1 MLAPMRLSSP
11 MAGFPAMPSC
21 SANIGPRPD
30 RVLMRHA
37 GTAIGDGL
45 KMATDAGAALVG
57 LDRFYGHLLSR
68 DAMENGCWWPYPRI
82 DVVATASIVVDQRG
96 DRILDEGLGGISI
109 ANDLAG
115 SEDPLGAT
123 VICDAPIWG
132 TAGKAEQIPPNPQ
145 LLAGGGT
152 RSFSAACARPLAGPS
167 LWAMAGTL
175 PEKMGDASR
184 QPRSTAF
191 LPEHIRIVGRM
202 TRPPE
207 QRPVRDTIDNISDW
221 LLQSPRQLS
230 EGIASFDEFAWRL
243 VAAGMPLLRVTL
255 HTATLHPQFLG
266 TTITWWRDTGETVQV
281 MIAHEVADAIPYEKN
296 PVARVCYG
304 RETLR
309 RRLDLPDDDLDFEVL
324 IELRERGGTDYIAL
338 PIDSVYAAA
347 YMLTFVTDRPQGFS
361 EDELADLARVGQRLS
376 INVDRHNQ
384 WWITHNL
391 LCAYLGANTGPKV
404 LTGQIRRGAGMEL
417 TAVLWSSDLRG
428 FTERSDR
435 LPSERMIAILNAL
448 FEAQA
453 AEIRGHGG
461 EILKFIGDGL
471 LAIFPIAEPG
481 VVAAVANDALA
492 AARNALAAVARLADH
507 AALDGEPPLDIV
519 VALHVGTVHY
529 GNIGAAD
536 RLDFTVIGPAV
547 NLVSRIEN
555 AAKMLGQPIV
565 VSAEL
570 AAVLDGVLSLG
581 RHPLRGLTAPQELF
595 APD

>member
-1 MLAPMRLSSP
+1 
-11 MAGFPAMPSC
+11 
-21 SANIGPRPD
+21 
-30 RVLMRHA
+30 
-37 GTAIGDGL
+37 
-45 KMATDAGAALVG
+45 
-57 LDRFYGHLLSR
+57 
-68 DAMENGCWWPYPRI
+68 
-82 DVVATASIVVDQRG
+82 
-96 DRILDEGLGGISI
+96 
-109 ANDLAG
+109 
-115 SEDPLGAT
+115 
-123 VICDAPIWG
+123 
-132 TAGKAEQIPPNPQ
+132 
-145 LLAGGGT
+145 
-152 RSFSAACARPLAGPS
+152 
-167 LWAMAGTL
+167 MAGTF
-175 PEKMGDASR
+175 PETMGDASR

-191 LPEHIRIVGRM
+191 LPEHIRVVGRM

-207 QRPVRDTIDNISDW
+207 QRPAHDTIDDIADW
-221 LLQSPRQLS
+221 LLESPRQLS

-243 VAAGMPLLRVTL
+243 VAAGMPLLRVTF

-266 TTITWWRDTGETVQV
+266 TTMTWWRDSGETVQV
-281 MIAHEVADAIPYEKN
+281 MIAHEVAEAIPYEKN
-296 PVARVCYG
+296 PVRRVCYG

-309 RRLDLPDDDLDFEVL
+309 RRLDLPDDELDFEVL
-324 IELRERGGTDYIAL
+324 IELRGRGGTDYVAL
-338 PIDSVYAAA
+338 PIDGVYAAA

-361 EDELADLARVGQRLS
+361 EDELTDLARVGQRLS
-376 INVDRHNQ
+376 ITADRHNQ

-404 LTGQIRRGAGMEL
+404 LTGEIRRGTGMAL

-448 FEAQA
+448 FEAEA

-471 LAIFPIAEPG
+471 LAIFPIAG
-481 VVAAVANDALA
+481 AASVAAVATTAVA
-492 AARNALAAVARLADH
+492 AAYKAIAAVARLADH
-507 AALDGEPPLDIV
+507 PAMDGEPPLDIV
-519 VALHVGTVHY
+519 IALHVGTAHY

-570 AAVLDGVLSLG
+570 AATLDGVVSLG
-581 RHPLRGLTAPQELF
+581 RYQLRGLSEPQELF

>member
-1 MLAPMRLSSP
+1 
-11 MAGFPAMPSC
+11 
-21 SANIGPRPD
+21 
-30 RVLMRHA
+30 
-37 GTAIGDGL
+37 
-45 KMATDAGAALVG
+45 
-57 LDRFYGHLLSR
+57 
-68 DAMENGCWWPYPRI
+68 
-82 DVVATASIVVDQRG
+82 
-96 DRILDEGLGGISI
+96 
-109 ANDLAG
+109 
-115 SEDPLGAT
+115 
-123 VICDAPIWG
+123 
-132 TAGKAEQIPPNPQ
+132 
-145 LLAGGGT
+145 
-152 RSFSAACARPLAGPS
+152 
-167 LWAMAGTL
+167 MAGTL
-175 PEKMGDASR
+175 PETAGDASR
-184 QPRSTAF
+184 QPRSSAF
-191 LPEHIRIVGRM
+191 LPEHIRVVGRM

-207 QRPVRDTIDNISDW
+207 RRPARDTIDNIADW
-221 LLQSPRQLS
+221 LLEAPHQLS

-281 MIAHEVADAIPYEKN
+281 MIAHEVADAIPDEKN
-296 PVARVCYG
+296 PVRRVCYG

-309 RRLDLPDDDLDFEVL
+309 RRLDRPDDELDFEVL
-324 IELRERGGTDYIAL
+324 GELRDRGGTDYIAL
-338 PIDSVYAAA
+338 PIYGAYAVAH
-347 YMLTFVTDRPQGFS
+347 MLTFVADLPGGFS
-361 EDELADLARVGQRLS
+361 ERELADLARVGQRLS
-376 INVDRHNQ
+376 IVVDRHNQ

-404 LTGQIRRGAGMEL
+404 LSGQIRRGTGMEL

-481 VVAAVANDALA
+481 AVAVVANDALA
-492 AARNALAAVARLADH
+492 AAQNALAAVARLADH
-507 AALDGEPPLDIV
+507 PALDGEPPLDIV

-570 AAVLDGVLSLG
+570 AAALDGVVSLG
-581 RHPLRGLTAPQELF
+581 RHQLRGLPAPQELF
-595 APD
+595 APA